1 MADSTTPP
9 PVAYSTFLQNKCSLV
24 AIVSKISSQEGGV
37 VLKAGECSKCRT
49 NPYVQSDILVD
60 LNH

>member
-1 MADSTTPP
+1 MADSATPP

-37 VLKAGECSKCRT
+37 LKARECLKCKI
-49 NPYVQSDILVD
+49 NPYVQSDIFID
-60 LNH
+60 LNN

>member
-9 PVAYSTFLQNKCSLV
+9 PVACSTFLQNKCSLV

-37 VLKAGECSKCRT
+37 LKARECLKRKI
-49 NPYVQSDILVD
+49 NPYVQSEIFVD
-60 LNH
+60 LNN

>member
-37 VLKAGECSKCRT
+37 LKAHECLKCKI
-49 NPYVQSDILVD
+49 NPYVQSDSLVD
-60 LNH
+60 LNN